1 MTKTL
6 KTSYYKD
13 TLPEL
18 ISQLKDMVENNL
30 EIVGRNIDPLL
41 SDNKIKSAL
50 ESRRISAEDVI
61 WACKEVD
68 RMEFE
73 LSGTEEDQQNEFL
86 EESYY
91 RRIIPRLIK
100 ELKGMVENNLG
111 IVGKEIIGLTDDK
124 LKQALSSRKIAAED
138 SVWASKQVDTL
149 EKDLTGKNKTTEAE
163 QIVQNWTKRKARI
176 K

>member
-1 MTKTL
+1 MASEKSI
-6 KTSYYKD
+6 SYYKD

-18 ISQLKDMVENNL
+18 VEQLKDMVENNL

-41 SDNKIKSAL
+41 SDSKIKSAL
-50 ESRRISAEDVI
+50 ESRRIATEDVI

-73 LSGTEEDQQNEFL
+73 LNDIDEQEQNKYL
-86 EESYY
+86 EQSYY

-100 ELKGMVENNLG
+100 EIKGMVENNLG

-124 LKQALSSRKIAAED
+124 LKLALSSRKMAAED
-138 SVWASKQVDTL
+138 AVWASKQVDTL
-149 EKDLTGKNKTTEAE
+149 EKDLTGKNKADEAE
-163 QIVQNWTKRKARI
+163 QKVQNWTKRKAS
-176 K
+176 KK